1 MKPAAIFTV
10 DVEDWYHAA
19 VINRNLLKT
28 PHHVPQ
34 KRLLYNL
41 QYLAEWLDRLQARA
55 TFFCLSDWPDEINDL
70 LKQLSDNGNEIASH
84 GVSHTSLQ
92 HLSGQQILTELK
104 ESKDKLE
111 QITGKTVEGFRA
123 PNFSITDQ
131 AIDLLQE
138 AGYRYDSSVFNV
150 KWHPSYGRL
159 KKYPVEAKPYT
170 FANGLQEMPLS
181 TFGPDM
187 FSIPVAGGA
196 YFRHLPFAIYKHMAS
211 ALAGEGYFHFYIHP
225 WEVDMEHPFPPSI
238 GYLDKIRHYRNL
250 DKVQGR
256 LDQLAEQLQFES
268 IATFLSHRKH

>member
-1 MKPAAIFTV
+1 LKPAAIFTV

-19 VINRNLLKT
+19 VINRNLQKT
-28 PHHVPQ
+28 PSHSPE

-41 QYLAEWLDRLQARA
+41 QYLAVWLNRWQAKA
-55 TFFCLSDWPDEINDL
+55 TFFCLADWPKEINDL

-159 KKYPVEAKPYT
+159 KNHPIKATPYAFT
-170 FANGLQEMPLS
+170 NGLMEMPLS
-181 TFGPDM
+181 TFGSDA

-196 YFRHLPFAIYKHMAS
+196 YFRHLPFSLYKRMAFS
-211 ALAGEGYFHFYIHP
+211 LAASGYFHFYIHP
-225 WEVDMEHPFPPSI
+225 WEVDLEHPFPPSI

-250 DKVQGR
+250 DKVPGR